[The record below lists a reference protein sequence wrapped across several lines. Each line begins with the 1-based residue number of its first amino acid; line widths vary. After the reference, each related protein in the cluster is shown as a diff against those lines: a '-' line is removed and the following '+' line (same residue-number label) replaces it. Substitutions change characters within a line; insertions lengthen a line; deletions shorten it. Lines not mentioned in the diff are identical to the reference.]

1 MHSIKSFF
9 KHKSS
14 SPPKVGGAGDGDDT
28 PRPCTSSSGCSAQSD
43 PDSSDS
49 VSPPVTELRSM
60 YSAFSDSDKSGFDRE
75 RVPQISASGES
86 ELEVMLP
93 VSGCLTSGAKSK
105 KRKAVTVPKKGSK
118 PRKYPKA
125 LCYYTNDTAQKFK
138 WPSKSKWTFN
148 TFAAKMKLIVSIWSE
163 RTLSLVVIPLTFILI
178 HE

>member
-1 MHSIKSFF
+1 MLFTLTKGFHGSEWVLELTASTSDRSPGSQWQTDLWTMHSIKSFF

-86 ELEVMLP
+86 ELEVTLP

-125 LCYYTNDTAQKFK
+125 LCYYTKDTVQSFFCQFK
-138 WPSKSKWTFN
+138 
-148 TFAAKMKLIVSIWSE
+148 
-163 RTLSLVVIPLTFILI
+163 
-178 HE
+178 

>member
-1 MHSIKSFF
+1 MLFTLTKGFHGSEWVLELTASTSDRSPGSQWQTDLWTMHSIKSFF

-75 RVPQISASGES
+75 RVPQLVAAWH
-86 ELEVMLP
+86 L
-93 VSGCLTSGAKSK
+93 
-105 KRKAVTVPKKGSK
+105 VPNQKKGKQLLYLKRDQSQGSILK
-118 PRKYPKA
+118 HCATIRKTLFKA
-125 LCYYTNDTAQKFK
+125 FFVSLNK
-138 WPSKSKWTFN
+138 
-148 TFAAKMKLIVSIWSE
+148 KLV
-163 RTLSLVVIPLTFILI
+163 LTDRPYD
-178 HE
+178 